1 MAMLVITRGYS
12 IYSECIECGLKFVL
26 TVRRSVLSYLP
37 NSWAWLW
44 TLKASLFL
52 CGKTK
57 DNGLSCLTNLS
68 IWKHAYHLIQYQ
80 MLSNNYIYIYIS
92 FLIYIIDLYIIY
104 ALFIHYLYIIYIYIS
119 FICRLYIIYVLFI
132 YYLYDYYIIYRLLYI

>member
-80 MLSNNYIYIYIS
+80 MLSNNYIYIS

-104 ALFIHYLYIIYIYIS
+104 ALFIHYLYIIFIYIS